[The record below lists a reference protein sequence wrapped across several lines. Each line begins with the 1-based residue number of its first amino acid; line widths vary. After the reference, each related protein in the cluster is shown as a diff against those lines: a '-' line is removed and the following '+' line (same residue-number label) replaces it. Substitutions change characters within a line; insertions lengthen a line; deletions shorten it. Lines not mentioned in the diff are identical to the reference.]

1 MKNNIE
7 EIIVALPTSPSPI
20 ERWKKLSLDFLFSK
34 NNLNNFQNSKLL
46 LFIENQMSMYNI
58 CDLSS
63 SNTAFIKLLQNLD
76 LEIPK
81 RTAIIT
87 KFNLKFSLTKEAVP
101 TVIDSLL

>member
-1 MKNNIE
+1 
-7 EIIVALPTSPSPI
+7 
-20 ERWKKLSLDFLFSK
+20 
-34 NNLNNFQNSKLL
+34 
-46 LFIENQMSMYNI
+46 MSMYNI

-87 KFNLKFSLTKEAVP
+87 KFNLKFSLTEEAVP